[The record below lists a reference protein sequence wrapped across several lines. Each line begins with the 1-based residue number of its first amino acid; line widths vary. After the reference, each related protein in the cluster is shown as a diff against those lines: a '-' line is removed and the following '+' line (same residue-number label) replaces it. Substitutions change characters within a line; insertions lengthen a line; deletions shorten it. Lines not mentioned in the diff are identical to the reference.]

1 MLELDGSEGGGQ
13 ILRSA
18 LAMSAVTGQPFTMT
32 DVRGGRQTPGL
43 RPQHLAAVELLA
55 DICEAEVSDAE
66 VGSDEVTFRPD
77 TVADGDYEVDIGTA
91 GSITL
96 LFDTVLP
103 LATALGAPLAV
114 TARGGTD
121 VKWSPTM
128 DYWRWSKLPLLRQH
142 GLQAT
147 VEVERRGFYPEG
159 GGEVTLR
166 VGPSSLSALDLGQRG
181 AQEGARVYSV
191 ATTDLADQS
200 VAERQASRAVD
211 RLDSGGLAPTEWTV
225 QYADAASAGSAVGV
239 RLEYEH
245 GAAGFDALGEP
256 GKPAE
261 EVADEAVDSAVEFLA
276 DSAAVDRH
284 SADQLLLFLALT
296 GGELRIP
303 AVTEH
308 VRTNR
313 SLLAAFGF
321 DVSLHTGEIS
331 PVLRA

>member
-1 MLELDGSEGGGQ
+1 MLEIDGSDGGGQ
-13 ILRSA
+13 LLRSA
-18 LAMSAVTGQPFTMT
+18 LALSGVSGEPFTMT

-66 VGSDEVTFRPD
+66 VGSDKVTFRPE
-77 TVADGDYEVDIGTA
+77 TVASGDYEVDIGTA

-103 LATALGAPLAV
+103 LAAVLENPLVV

-128 DYWRWSKLPLLRQH
+128 DFWRWSKLPLLRQH
-142 GLQAT
+142 RLNAT
-147 VEVERRGFYPEG
+147 VEVGRRGFYPDG
-159 GGEVTLR
+159 GGEATLR
-166 VGPSSLSALDLGQRG
+166 VGPSSLSAFDLGQGG
-181 AQEGARVYSV
+181 AENRARVYSV
-191 ATTDLADQS
+191 ASTDLADQS
-200 VAERQASRAVD
+200 VAERQASRAVE
-211 RLDSGGLAPTEWTV
+211 RLDSEGLTPVEWTV
-225 QYADAASAGSAVGV
+225 QYADAASAGSAVAV
-239 RLEYEH
+239 RLDCEH
-245 GAAGFDALGEP
+245 AQSGFDALGEP

-261 EVADEAVDSAVEFLA
+261 EVADDAVDSVVEFSS

-284 SADQLLLFLALT
+284 SADQLLLFLALA

-303 AVTEH
+303 EVTEH

-313 SLLAAFGF
+313 SLLAAFG
-321 DVSLHTGEIS
+321 LETTLRPGEKS
-331 PVLRA
+331 PLLRA